1 MSINHTPGHQNSA
14 GKIRPVIN
22 RVKLALIIMAVGALA
37 FWIFDY
43 LDGGGSNQIPAD
55 FRMPVADPPIEPDR
69 PDLIGRVGI
78 ETLTT
83 RSTSR
88 GVASQ

>member
-1 MSINHTPGHQNSA
+1 MAIDHPPGHQTRA
-14 GKIRPVIN
+14 GKVRPAMN
-22 RVKLALIIMAVGALA
+22 RVKLALVIVAVGALA
-37 FWIFDY
+37 FGIFDY
-43 LDGGGSNQIPAD
+43 FRSSNSYQVPAD

-78 ETLTT
+78 KPLTT